1 MGAKTKVTQA
11 TTLTP
16 EQKALLDSNI
26 RGVMSM
32 MQGFNLG
39 TGWGGPTN
47 ESYNP
52 NVGYGGMKF
61 NTQARPA
68 SSGSRPVG
76 PGQLRQPSG
85 GVNPAMAALESIAIP
100 GAPGATGGAPGLV
113 DPRSPAAYANRENL
127 VTPVVNPFRRNL
139 GG

>member
-52 NVGYGGMKF
+52 NVGYGGMRFDMRKPG
-61 NTQARPA
+61 AP
-68 SSGSRPVG
+68 SGG
-76 PGQLRQPSG
+76 PITPNQLRQPAG
-85 GVNPAMAALESIAIP
+85 RQNPAMAALQSIAVP
-100 GAPGATGGAPGLV
+100 GAQGMTGGAPGLV
-113 DPRSPAAYANRENL
+113 DPRSTAAYSNRENL
-127 VTPVVNPFRRNL
+127 VTPIVNPFRRNL

>member
-16 EQKALLDSNI
+16 EQKALLDSQI
-26 RGVMSM
+26 RGVMGM

-39 TGWGGPTN
+39 TGWGGPSN
-47 ESYNP
+47 QSYDP
-52 NVGYGGMKF
+52 RVGYGGMPF
-61 NTQARPA
+61 NTRGPA
-68 SSGSRPVG
+68 SGGGPVG
-76 PGQLRQPSG
+76 PAQLRQPAG
-85 GVNPAMAALESIAIP
+85 RANPAMAALESIAIP
-100 GAPGATGGAPGLV
+100 GAPGAAGGAPGMV

>member
-1 MGAKTKVTQA
+1 MGAKVKTTQA

-16 EQKALLDSNI
+16 EQKALLDSQI
-26 RGVMSM
+26 RGVMGM
-32 MQGFNLG
+32 IPGFNLG

-47 ESYNP
+47 ESYDP
-52 NVGYGGMKF
+52 KVGYGGMQF
-61 NTQARPA
+61 NTGRPA
-68 SSGSRPVG
+68 QGGGPVG
-76 PGQLRQPSG
+76 PRQLRRPLSQAS
-85 GVNPAMAALESIAIP
+85 PAMAALESIAIP
-100 GAPGATGGAPGLV
+100 GAPGAAGGAPGLV